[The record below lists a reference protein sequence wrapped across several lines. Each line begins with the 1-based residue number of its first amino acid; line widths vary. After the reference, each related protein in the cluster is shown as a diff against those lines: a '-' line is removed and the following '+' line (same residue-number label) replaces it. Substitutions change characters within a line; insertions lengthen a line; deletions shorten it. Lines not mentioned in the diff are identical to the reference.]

1 MQISGER
8 LQDHW
13 SSGCFCIGKKQF
25 CVILPDKHQIVSCG
39 EDKYLRVM
47 DLESGTEMFVKDV
60 KDAIL

>member
-1 MQISGER
+1 MQYCTADLR
-8 LQDHW
+8 L
-13 SSGCFCIGKKQF
+13 CFRKGKKQQQQKKF
-25 CVILPDKHQIVSCG
+25 YVVDSDKHQIVSCG